1 MSDEIIPPSAE
12 DLAAMG
18 IEIPAEGKVVLDIF
32 TEWCQP
38 CKMLSP
44 ILEKLVEEGEI
55 KLVQANLDEQEGLCE
70 NHNINAVPTL
80 ILFKDGQ
87 RIGDMLVEDTEDVT
101 LSEVLTDLLAQDYK
115 YEILQDG
122 QPIEDLSSFAVR
134 LTSIPVKD
142 GVMVGFRDEDEM
154 RAIIEHM

>member
-44 ILEKLVEEGEI
+44 ILEKLVEEGEF

-115 YEILQDG
+115 YEILQDD

-134 LTSIPVKD
+134 LTSMPVKD